1 MKSPTQRKES
11 RSQPIKISNF
21 WYKISD
27 VVIVYGPQAKSSI
40 RTITD
45 LKAED
50 MGSLV
55 ILKGIVVRANT
66 VKP

>member
-11 RSQPIKISNF
+11 RSQPIKISKF
-21 WYKISD
+21 WYEISD
-27 VVIVYGPQAKSSI
+27 VVIIYGPHAKYSI